1 MHNEKSPRIEK
12 FHPIC
17 IKEISDS
24 SKLNSLFVNTTQVYV
39 KEGNKKKEEDDS
51 IIIINNYYTCT
62 RCCCCCCC

>member
-1 MHNEKSPRIEK
+1 MHNENHQELKK

-39 KEGNKKKEEDDS
+39 KEGNKKKG
-51 IIIINNYYTCT
+51 
-62 RCCCCCCC
+62 RR